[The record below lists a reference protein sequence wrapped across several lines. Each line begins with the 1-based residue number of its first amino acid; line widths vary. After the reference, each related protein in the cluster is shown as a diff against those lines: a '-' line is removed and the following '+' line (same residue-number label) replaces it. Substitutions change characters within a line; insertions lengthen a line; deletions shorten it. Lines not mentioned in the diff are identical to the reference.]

1 MAYHEE
7 FIDAGVTLMLPTLQA
22 IATISILEHQKGLYD
37 DIAEERISL
46 IDAAVSKFTSAVTS
60 QIAYGAFRAAYGS
73 VPEAI
78 LYEAVDPGD
87 EIKRAAEDSLRGLPA
102 GKRHMEAANRIMEQ
116 EQIVRMMALD
126 ARYVCDSELLSCT
139 INDLLAGKL
148 PVDDVIEV
156 VKDGAEVAALNGR
169 VGNTH
174 NMTMRDLGIS
184 RLRAQREG
192 QAAFQSRLTSL
203 NADVAPLSKQVA
215 VRDFLQTGS
224 QRIAF
229 ALTTASLI
237 QQSLQNEANADA
249 AGDPTKFAEL
259 QANLQ
264 MAVNVLGQEAM
275 RGNMINQFVPNYAAL
290 VAPAIKSINEA
301 LLGKGDKDED
311 HDAGHKTG
319 PEGA

>member
-1 MAYHEE
+1 MDEA
-7 FIDAGVTLMLPTLQA
+7 IGAAVSLLLPPIQA
-22 IATISILEHQKGLYD
+22 IATISILKKQKDLYD
-37 DIAEERISL
+37 DIAEERIGL
-46 IDAAVSKFTSAVTS
+46 IDAAVTKFTNSVTA
-60 QIAYGAFRAAYGS
+60 QISMGAFRDAYGS
-73 VPEAI
+73 VPDAI
-78 LYEAVDPGD
+78 LYEEVDPGE

-116 EQIVRMMALD
+116 EQIVRMMVLD

-192 QAAFQSRLTSL
+192 QMAFQSRLTSL
-203 NADVAPLSKQVA
+203 NGDVAPLSKQVA

-229 ALTTASLI
+229 ALTTANLI

-249 AGDPTKFAEL
+249 AGDPTKFSEL
-259 QANLQ
+259 QAKLQ
-264 MAVNVLGQEAM
+264 MAVNVLGQEAQ

-311 HDAGHKTG
+311 HDAGYKSG
-319 PEGA
+319 EE

>member
-1 MAYHEE
+1 MFHED
-7 FIDAGVTLMLPTLQA
+7 FIDGAVTLMLPTLQA
-22 IATISILEHQKGLYD
+22 IATISILKKQKDLYD
-37 DIAEERISL
+37 DIAEERIEL
-46 IDAAVSKFTSAVTS
+46 IDDAVTKFAAS
-60 QIAYGAFRAAYGS
+60 VTAQISSGAFSAAYGS

-78 LYEAVDPGD
+78 LYEEVDPGD

-102 GKRHMEAANRIMEQ
+102 GKRHLEAANRIMEQ
-116 EQIVRMMALD
+116 EQIVRMMVLD

-192 QAAFQSRLTSL
+192 QMAFQSRLTSL

-229 ALTTASLI
+229 ALTTANLI

-259 QANLQ
+259 QAKLQ
-264 MAVNVLGQEAM
+264 MAVNVLGQEAQ

-311 HDAGHKTG
+311 HDAGYKSG
-319 PEGA
+319 EE